1 MANPNALVCP
11 DKFRGTLTAQEAAA
25 AIAAGLHAAGFACVR
40 ELPLADGGEGTLD
53 VLLTAL
59 GGQRRT
65 ASVTGPDGS
74 RVEAEWGLLP
84 DGRAVVEMALASG
97 LSLLR
102 GRNDPVAATTRG
114 TGELIAAAARAG
126 ASEVI
131 LGVGG
136 SATTD
141 GGLDAVEALGWSLPV
156 PVTVACD
163 VSTRFIDAAPVFAP
177 QKGASEAQI
186 VLLERR
192 LTERAELYL
201 ARTGNDVLSLPGS
214 GAAGGLA
221 GGLAALGAEL
231 RPGFEVVAEAVGFE
245 DALDQAEVVVTGE
258 GRLDA
263 SSLAGKVVGCV
274 LEAARVRCGVVAGQ
288 AAPDLPPLPGSPIV
302 IVLGE
307 RSAEEAARE
316 LGSRLL
322 A

>member
-1 MANPNALVCP
+1 EIEPDEVEGGADPGDRGDHVQPAGEEVEPVGRIGAEREWQHRPVANPNALVCP

-53 VLLTAL
+53 VLLAAL

-141 GGLDAVEALGWSLPV
+141 GGPDAVEALGWSLPV
-156 PVTVACD
+156 PVT
-163 VSTRFIDAAPVFAP
+163 AA
-177 QKGASEAQI
+177 
-186 VLLERR
+186 
-192 LTERAELYL
+192 
-201 ARTGNDVLSLPGS
+201 
-214 GAAGGLA
+214 
-221 GGLAALGAEL
+221 
-231 RPGFEVVAEAVGFE
+231 
-245 DALDQAEVVVTGE
+245 
-258 GRLDA
+258 
-263 SSLAGKVVGCV
+263 
-274 LEAARVRCGVVAGQ
+274 
-288 AAPDLPPLPGSPIV
+288 
-302 IVLGE
+302 
-307 RSAEEAARE
+307 
-316 LGSRLL
+316 
-322 A
+322 